1 MAWTNI
7 PNANLDV
14 GAPLRS
20 VDILALR
27 DNITA
32 LANGDTGAPPIK
44 AAAFGSGQSG
54 NAPIFAARA
63 WVNFDGTGTFTPNP
77 STSKIRASGNV
88 SSVAKNSTGQYTI
101 NFSAQMPD
109 ANYAV
114 FGFINAQQENTARG
128 TVVIAASSFG
138 SDPTTKTISAIK
150 IVTAWVPGIQELG
163 DVSNINL
170 VVMR

>member
-7 PNANLDV
+7 ANANLDV

-44 AAAFGSGQSG
+44 AAAFGSGQTG
-54 NAPIFAARA
+54 NAPIFAPRA
-63 WVNFDGTGTFTPNP
+63 WINFDGTGTFTPNP

-88 SSVAKNSTGQYTI
+88 SSVAKNTQGDYTV
-101 NFSAQMPD
+101 NFSTAMTDINYSVSGIAQRDSTTDGLILAPYSSTS
-109 ANYAV
+109 N
-114 FGFINAQQENTARG
+114 
-128 TVVIAASSFG
+128 SSFLTG
-138 SDPTTKTISAIK
+138 SIRIRTNNSNGVVEDGIVISLM
-150 IVTAWVPGIQELG
+150 VL
-163 DVSNINL
+163 
-170 VVMR
+170 R

>member
-7 PNANLDV
+7 ANANLDV

-44 AAAFGSGQSG
+44 AAALGSGQTG

-63 WVNFDGTGTFTPNP
+63 WVNFDGTNAFTPNP
-77 STSKIRASGNV
+77 STSAIRASGNV
-88 SSVAKNSTGQYTI
+88 SSITKNTTGDFTI
-101 NFSAQMPD
+101 NFATALPD
-109 ANYAV
+109 ANYCVSGLCKVASGSFENV
-114 FGFINAQQENTARG
+114 NAIQFQSSAFS
-128 TVVIAASSFG
+128 ASSVRILT
-138 SDPTTKTISAIK
+138 SYINTIIDM
-150 IVTAWVPGIQELG
+150 
-163 DVSNINL
+163 DVNMIS
-170 VVMR
+170 VMR

>member
-20 VDILALR
+20 VDILAIR

-44 AAAFGSGQSG
+44 AAALGAGQTG

-77 STSKIRASGNV
+77 STSKIRGSGNV
-88 SSVAKNSTGQYTI
+88 SSITKNGTGDYTV
-101 NFSAQMPD
+101 NFSTAMTDTNFLALVDAGPHPVD
-109 ANYAV
+109 PNANYVIVGGPNLTRAV
-114 FGFINAQQENTARG
+114 GSYRFQIRSAQAG
-128 TVVIAASSFG
+128 VLDASSIY
-138 SDPTTKTISAIK
+138 SLI
-150 IVTAWVPGIQELG
+150 L
-163 DVSNINL
+163 
-170 VVMR
+170 R

>member
-1 MAWTNI
+1 MAWTTI

-14 GAPLRS
+14 GAPIRS
-20 VDILALR
+20 VDILAIR

-54 NAPIFAARA
+54 NAPIFAPRA

-88 SSVAKNSTGQYTI
+88 SSITKNTNGDYTI
-101 NFSAQMPD
+101 NFTTALPD
-109 ANYAV
+109 ANYGV
-114 FGFINAQQENTARG
+114 MGMT
-128 TVVIAASSFG
+128 TSFSN
-138 SDPTTKTISAIK
+138 SDPGGYSVTVKSSGNVGSGPSLMTSSQFNILVGAGGGSRTDAGTIAVCAI
-150 IVTAWVPGIQELG
+150 
-163 DVSNINL
+163 
-170 VVMR
+170 R

>member
-7 PNANLDV
+7 ANANLDV
-14 GAPLRS
+14 GAPIRS

-44 AAAFGSGQSG
+44 AAAFGSGQTG
-54 NAPIFAARA
+54 NAPIFAPRA

-88 SSVAKNSTGQYTI
+88 SSVAKNGTGIYTV
-101 NFSAQMPD
+101 NFAVALPD
-109 ANYAV
+109 ANHATITDGQSSSDNSARFSSITFNGTYTASAV
-114 FGFINAQQENTARG
+114 S
-128 TVVIAASSFG
+128 VSFL
-138 SDPTTKTISAIK
+138 TISAVLTDAIRFNM
-150 IVTAWVPGIQELG
+150 IVL
-163 DVSNINL
+163 
-170 VVMR
+170 R